1 MQLIAHNDSVQHL
14 DLPSDMKELYK
25 TAGEIKQRV
34 VLDVAADP
42 AMKYLDKPDR
52 VLMGGQ
58 QTPEPQ
64 LPMRMVPSS
73 SAGRCI

>member
-42 AMKYLDKPDR
+42 AMKYLDKQDR